1 VRNILERAIEQVEN
15 FDRESVLTELR
26 YALKHADEITAVLT
40 SPEEKR

>member
-26 YALKHADEITAVLT
+26 YALQHADEITAAIT
-40 SPEEKR
+40 SK